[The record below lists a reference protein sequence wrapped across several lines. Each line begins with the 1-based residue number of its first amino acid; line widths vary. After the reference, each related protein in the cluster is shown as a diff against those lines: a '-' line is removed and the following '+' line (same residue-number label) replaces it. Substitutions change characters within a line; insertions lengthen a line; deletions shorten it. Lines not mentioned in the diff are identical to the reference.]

1 MTPFFYWTGWLIV
14 KLILW
19 VYARVEVVGA
29 ENVPRRGG
37 LIVACNHL
45 NNADPGIIGVSIRRR
60 VVFMAKA
67 EMFEWPLFG
76 GYVRLVGAFPV
87 RRFEADLAALRRA
100 TELLRRGLALMMFPE
115 GTRSKTGTM
124 AAGHPGTAILAMR
137 AGIPIVPV
145 AITGTEIV
153 KMPSAFF
160 RPFPRVKARVV
171 IGKPFFLPEVPR
183 VNTEAAQRGTELIM
197 TRIAALLPES
207 YRGYYRDRVPAE
219 FEEGA
224 RELERV

>member
-1 MTPFFYWTGWLIV
+1 VTPFFYWTGWLIV

-19 VYARVEVVGA
+19 LYARVEVVGA

-37 LIVACNHL
+37 VIVACNHL

-100 TELLRRGLALMMFPE
+100 TELLKRGLALMMFPE

-124 AAGHPGTAILAMR
+124 AAGHPGTAILALR
-137 AGIPIVPV
+137 AGVPIVPV

-171 IGKPFFLPEVPR
+171 IGKPFFLPEVSR
-183 VNTEAAQRGTELIM
+183 VNSEAAQQGTELIM

-219 FEEGA
+219 FEEER
-224 RELERV
+224 RELKKV